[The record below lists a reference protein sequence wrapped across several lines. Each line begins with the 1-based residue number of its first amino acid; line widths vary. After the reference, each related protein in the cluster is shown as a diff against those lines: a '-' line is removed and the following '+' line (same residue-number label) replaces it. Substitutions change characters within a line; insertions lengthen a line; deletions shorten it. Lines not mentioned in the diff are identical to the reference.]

1 MAERVAERVG
11 TQVIDILEHAGE
23 RFLSA
28 SAPKLHRNF
37 LLQIGG
43 APTLRCYQANPV
55 YWEAVQA
62 ILDCFFSSAERAEIC
77 RDLIEALGLRTRAEA
92 REFLARAL
100 AEQRLQLLIAAAK
113 LRSAAAA
120 R

>member
-11 TQVIDILEHAGE
+11 TQVIGILEQAGE
-23 RFLSA
+23 RLLSA
-28 SAPKLHRNF
+28 SAPKLYRHF

-43 APTLRCYQANPV
+43 APTLRDYEASAA

-62 ILDCFFSSAERAEIC
+62 ILDCFFSSAERAEVC
-77 RDLIEALGLRTRAEA
+77 QELVEALVLRARPEA